1 MVNNSDR
8 TPPDSLQILTECLCD
23 DQKMP
28 FLHDPNLREHNLS
41 FKAIPHYNSFVRER
55 DVDVKQGAKERDESV
70 LLHQDSLLEESEAY
84 HSVQKEADGVDQ
96 QHLKYIN
103 KK

>member
-1 MVNNSDR
+1 MKTVMCRRLVLLSLAPHERTMVALYARYPCADCPLVVSV
-8 TPPDSLQILTECLCD
+8 L
-23 DQKMP
+23 
-28 FLHDPNLREHNLS
+28 
-41 FKAIPHYNSFVRER
+41 
-55 DVDVKQGAKERDESV
+55 GAKERDESV

-84 HSVQKEADGVDQ
+84 HSVQKEADGIDQ